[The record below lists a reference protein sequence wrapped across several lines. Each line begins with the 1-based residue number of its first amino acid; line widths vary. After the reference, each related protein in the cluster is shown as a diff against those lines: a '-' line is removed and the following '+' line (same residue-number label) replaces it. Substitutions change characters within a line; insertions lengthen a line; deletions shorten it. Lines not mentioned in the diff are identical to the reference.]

1 MIANLHDNLWD
12 GIRSLKKKLIA
23 VDGPMGVGKSA
34 LAVRLAA
41 QFGGDLIHEH
51 VDDNPFLQRFYNQPD
66 NFALQTQLYFLFQR
80 TKRLKELRQE
90 DLLSSIRITDFTL
103 AKDSI
108 FAGLTLQP
116 DELELYGYLYTQ
128 LAALI
133 PSPDLVIYLQAS
145 VDVLMKR
152 IRSRGIL
159 YERKLKRETLTRLTE
174 SYVQYYMTYNDSAL
188 IVINADN
195 PLTLTKD
202 AHFDLLVE
210 RVESIS
216 SGRHY
221 FNPVD

>member
-1 MIANLHDNLWD
+1 VGWD
-12 GIRSLKKKLIA
+12 ISLKKKFIA
-23 VDGPMGVGKSA
+23 VDGPMGAGKSA
-34 LAVRLAA
+34 LATRLAA

-51 VDDNPFLQRFYNQPD
+51 ANDNPFLQRFYNQPD

-90 DLLSSIRITDFTL
+90 DLLSSVRITDFTL

-108 FAGLTLQP
+108 FANLTLEP
-116 DELELYGYLYTQ
+116 DELELYGYLYSQ
-128 LAALI
+128 LTAQL

-152 IRSRGIL
+152 IRSRGLL

-174 SYVQYYMTYNDSAL
+174 SYAQYYMTYSDSAL

-195 PLTLTKD
+195 PLTLAKD
-202 AHFDLLVE
+202 SHFGMLFE

>member
-1 MIANLHDNLWD
+1 MGWNILP
-12 GIRSLKKKLIA
+12 KKKFIA

-34 LAVRLAA
+34 LATRLAA

-51 VDDNPFLQRFYNQPD
+51 ADDNPFLQRFYNQPD

-108 FAGLTLQP
+108 FANLTLEP

-128 LAALI
+128 LAASI
-133 PSPDLVIYLQAS
+133 PSPDLVIYLQAP

-152 IRSRGIL
+152 IRNRGIL
-159 YERKLKRETLTRLTE
+159 YERNLKRETLTRLTE

-202 AHFDLLVE
+202 SHFDLLVE
-210 RVESIS
+210 RVENIS

>member
-1 MIANLHDNLWD
+1 
-12 GIRSLKKKLIA
+12 
-23 VDGPMGVGKSA
+23 MGVGKSA
-34 LAVRLAA
+34 LATRLAA

-51 VDDNPFLQRFYNQPD
+51 ADDNPFLQRFYNQPD

-108 FAGLTLQP
+108 FANLTLEP

-128 LAALI
+128 LAASI
-133 PSPDLVIYLQAS
+133 PSPDLVIYLQAP

-152 IRSRGIL
+152 IRNRGIL
-159 YERKLKRETLTRLTE
+159 YERNLKRETLTRLTE

-202 AHFDLLVE
+202 SHFDLLVE
-210 RVESIS
+210 RVENIS